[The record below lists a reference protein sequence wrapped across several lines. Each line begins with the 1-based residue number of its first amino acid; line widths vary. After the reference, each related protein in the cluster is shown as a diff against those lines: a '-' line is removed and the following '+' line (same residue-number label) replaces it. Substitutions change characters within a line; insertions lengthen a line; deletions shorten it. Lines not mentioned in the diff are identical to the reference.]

1 MLVLGAEQQE
11 SELGDWR
18 EGYVEN
24 LSLESNSAASVIGV
38 LTSCD
43 SLTHAI
49 SAVDAAGSQPAHQSS
64 VTSSIV
70 SFTNNAIESFRLL
83 TTRSPRIPAAYSL
96 RTGLGSSGGRSG
108 TPNKSRKVLLVHF
121 R

>member
-24 LSLESNSAASVIGV
+24 LGLESNSAASVIGV

-43 SLTHAI
+43 SLTHTI
-49 SAVDAAGSQPAHQSS
+49 SDIAWVEHRCRRHR
-64 VTSSIV
+64 V
-70 SFTNNAIESFRLL
+70 L
-83 TTRSPRIPAAYSL
+83 PR
-96 RTGLGSSGGRSG
+96 
-108 TPNKSRKVLLVHF
+108 
-121 R
+121 